1 MVSYFM
7 LQYGVGKSA
16 FVLVNNIIYNFFVVL
31 AVALGLVLV
40 YRRLIQIGYPRPR
53 VRRLFLII
61 ALFILPAGYVSSR
74 AANFFYYH
82 ESLRTVDLLFELV
95 SSESYHT
102 FHASIM
108 LPTVLITALL
118 LAMRFRFRDVAD
130 AFFLYM
136 PLSHA
141 VGRIACFLVGCCW
154 GRYIEW
160 DLFGRTV
167 GFHNPVPLYEI
178 AYNTAIF
185 LVLRRLHHRIYAPGA
200 EPASLY
206 ERGKV
211 MALYLI
217 LYGDAR
223 FITEFFRTEKVVRWG
238 LTQAQL
244 VMVFFVLAGSL
255 TLLYLWL
262 VKHLSSLDGEDLLR
276 RVRRFSVMGFLAY
289 FLVCFGIAAFLLRY
303 GYVAWPLMRVD
314 GVLEAYGRLAV
325 YLPVFIA
332 EVAALWFLRVSKLS
346 VRAAFTLDPAKLTTP
361 FFFIGALGS
370 GVYAA
375 ALYFLTDYGIRGPAY
390 WPPVAIFSIMN
401 AFSEEVFFRLVC
413 YNLLRAGGLGT
424 LPANMAQAALYSTIH
439 LAVGGPLFALYS
451 FVYGLVM
458 GEIYR
463 KTESILPAMACHFI
477 IDLGVIGFPLLQ
489 YCASCP

>member
-7 LQYGVGKSA
+7 MRYGVGRDV
-16 FVLVNNIIYNFFVVL
+16 FVLVNNIIYNFFVIL
-31 AVALGLVLV
+31 AVGAGLVLV
-40 YRRLIQIGYPRPR
+40 YRKLIEIGYPRDK
-53 VRRLFLII
+53 VRRFFAII
-61 ALFILPAGYVSSR
+61 ALFILPAGYISSR
-74 AANFFYYH
+74 AANIFYYPA
-82 ESLRTVDLLFELV
+82 SLRTIDLLYELV

-118 LAMRFRFRDVAD
+118 LLMKFRFSDVAD

-141 VGRIACFLVGCCW
+141 IGRVACFLVGCCW

-160 DLFGRTV
+160 NMFGHGF

-178 AYNTAIF
+178 AYNTIIF
-185 LVLRRLHHRIYAPGA
+185 LTLRKLHRRLYAPGA
-200 EPASLY
+200 APDTVL

-223 FITEFFRTEKVVRWG
+223 FITEFFRTEQIVRWG

-244 VMVFFVLAGSL
+244 VMALFVLAGSL
-255 TLLYLWL
+255 VLFSIWLRKRLAALEDADRLAVTRRYTTAGFTAYFFFCFGAAAWLLY
-262 VKHLSSLDGEDLLR
+262 
-276 RVRRFSVMGFLAY
+276 
-289 FLVCFGIAAFLLRY
+289 Y
-303 GYVAWPLMRVD
+303 GHVLWPLAPVD
-314 GVLEAYGRLAV
+314 SLHDAYGRLLT
-325 YLPVFIA
+325 YLPVFML
-332 EVAALWFLRVSKLS
+332 EVAALWFLRVSKIPLKP
-346 VRAAFTLDPAKLTTP
+346 AFGMDPAKLRTP
-361 FFFIGALGS
+361 VVYIGVLGSAAYGAL
-370 GVYAA
+370 
-375 ALYFLTDYGIRGPAY
+375 LYVLTDYGIRGPAY
-390 WPPVAIFSIMN
+390 WPPVFIFSVMN
-401 AFSEEVFFRLVC
+401 AFSEEVFFRLVF
-413 YNLLRAGGLGT
+413 YNLLRKAGMGALA
-424 LPANMAQAALYSTIH
+424 ANLAQAALYSTVH

-463 KTESILPAMACHFI
+463 KTESIIPAMVCHFI
-477 IDLGVIGFPLLQ
+477 IDLGVIGFPLLHH
-489 YCASCP
+489 CASCP